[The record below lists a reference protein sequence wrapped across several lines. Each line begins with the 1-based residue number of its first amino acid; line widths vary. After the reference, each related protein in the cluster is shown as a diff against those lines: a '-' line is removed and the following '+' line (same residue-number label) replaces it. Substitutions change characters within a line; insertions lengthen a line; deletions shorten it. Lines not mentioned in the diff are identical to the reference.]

1 MIHEFTE
8 IERAQAW
15 FKKLK
20 DSLEER
26 LSEHRKRN
34 DSAKLT
40 ADETA
45 FLRGQITEVK
55 ALLSDMG
62 EKPNPTIA
70 PRRNP
75 YN

>member
-1 MIHEFTE
+1 MT
-8 IERAQAW
+8 QAW

-20 DSLEER
+20 SSLEER
-26 LSEHRKRN
+26 LADHRKRN
-34 DSAKLT
+34 DSVKLSP
-40 ADETA
+40 DETA
-45 FLRGQITEVK
+45 FLRGQIAEIK